1 MGLMILVWL
10 FSLIS
15 IPKESSPDIKFGII
29 SITTIYP
36 GVNPQDMDNLVTEKI
51 EKEIKDIDWIKKI
64 SSNSFVGVS
73 SVVVELTNEANT
85 NDALIDIKDAVD
97 KTNLPSDIEDPV
109 VTEISSDNETMFNML
124 LFSDIYSLD
133 FLKQK
138 AQKLKQ
144 TLDWDWW
151 INRIDIWWGSDRE
164 IIVLVNKSKT
174 EKLGISISQI
184 AQTLSSFNRNQPLGN
199 HQIWEL
205 QYDFRVDGEFS
216 DIEDIKKTPLSLWWD
231 NFIYIKDIA
240 ELTYSLKDDRISN
253 MGTYKNPENIFVTL
267 VVNKSLGANIFTSAK
282 SAKKILESELQKLE
296 YEWIDYVYTMD
307 MAELINND
315 YSDLATNGLMTLIL
329 VFLVM
334 FFFVWAK
341 EGLIATITV
350 PLAFFVTFFVLNQMW
365 LSLNFL
371 TNFSLIVCFG
381 IAIDATVVVIQW
393 AHEKIRQWFN
403 PKTAVLLSVRDYKI
417 PLIAGTMTTVVV
429 FLPMMTLPGIMW
441 KFLAYIPITIFI
453 TLLASL
459 FISLTLNS
467 ALYYK
472 LSKPK
477 KYYQKLS
484 QDNNEYMLENDKIL
498 LEEERKWKSEITL
511 EKSSWRDNILDRLGN
526 WYTDR
531 LNRVMKN
538 PKTRIISILA
548 PIILLIISFIF
559 IAPRIW
565 FTLFPS
571 WDSQWMYLNIEWEK
585 GINEDIMYQRI
596 SWLDSILSNIP
607 ELKSY
612 FYTIDNNT
620 VDVTIEIVDKD
631 NRKRD
636 SFVIEQE
643 LVNNTKYLTTHWLK
657 VESKVEAWGPP
668 SWKALGVKLI
678 ANSNDKF
685 SLLLDVAQDF
695 EIFLNKQAGTK
706 NVSISSSQS
715 PGQFIFNIDHNK
727 LALLGITPANI
738 MWELYFM
745 TNWIWAWTFKW
756 EYDNY
761 DIKIKYEKFE
771 DWITPDEIE
780 NISIITQNGP
790 IMIWTIADYSFEKA
804 IDQISREDTKIIV
817 KVESD
822 LKQGYV
828 STDIESTLNEFATN
842 YSYPDGITFEKWWEN
857 QENADLIQAMWISFL
872 IALFLIYAILLL
884 QFNSYLQPVI
894 ILYSVLLW
902 LLWANLWLWITWNSY
917 SLAFMIWF
925 IALTGIV
932 VNNAIVL
939 IDKINES
946 ISRWKPI
953 KDAILETWKSRLAPV
968 LSTALTTILWLY
980 SVAHQD
986 QFFAGLAYTI
996 MFGLGVATIMTLL
1009 IIPAIYHDK
1018 DKITHLLKRT
1028 LLSFALWIGLPLISI
1043 WVIAIIGLLFGIY
1056 IWKLTIF
1063 IPLIW
1068 IIFIWYIIW
1077 YLIYIILTEIKWEQ
1091 TIINKKMWINVVMLN
1106 WEKLIRKTIIKRLII
1121 KYWILIFPIILGG
1134 LFWFIISK
1142 IWWPWDIVSWIITG
1156 LLYLL
1161 YIIYNIYLIWIDDNN
1176 QLIHDKVCKTKI
1188 IQNIE
1193 KEED

>member
-1 MGLMILVWL
+1 MGLMILVWF

-51 EKEIKDIDWIKKI
+51 EQEIKDINWIKKI
-64 SSNSFVGVS
+64 SSNSFVWVS
-73 SVVVELTNEANT
+73 SIVVELTNEANT

-97 KTNLPSDIEDPV
+97 KTNLPSDIEDPI
-109 VTEISSDNETMFNML
+109 VTEISSDNETMFNIL
-124 LFSDIYSLD
+124 LFSDEYPID

-138 AQKLKQ
+138 AQKLKE
-144 TLDWDWW
+144 TLDGNWW

-164 IIVLVNKSKT
+164 IVVLVDKSKT

-184 AQTLSSFNRNQPLGN
+184 AQTLSSFNKNQPLGN

-205 QYDFRVDGEFS
+205 QYDFRIDGEFS
-216 DIEDIKKTPLSLWWD
+216 DIEDIKKTPLNLWWD
-231 NFIYIKDIA
+231 NFIYIEDIA
-240 ELTYSLKDDRISN
+240 ELTYNLKDDRISN
-253 MGTYKNPENIFVTL
+253 MGTYKNPENTFVTL
-267 VVNKSLGANIFTSAK
+267 IINKSLWSNIFTSAK
-282 SAKKILESELQKLE
+282 NAKKVIESELQKLE
-296 YEWIDYVYTMD
+296 YEWIDYVYTTD
-307 MAELINND
+307 MAELINKD

-329 VFLVM
+329 VFFVM

-341 EGLIATITV
+341 EWLIATITV

-484 QDNNEYMLENDKIL
+484 EDNDYMLKNDKIL

-511 EKSSWRDNILDRLGN
+511 EKSSWRDNILDHLGN

-531 LNRVMKN
+531 LGRVMKS
-538 PKTRIISILA
+538 PKTRIISILS
-548 PIILLIISFIF
+548 PILLLILSFIF
-559 IAPRIW
+559 LAPKIW

-571 WDSQWMYLNIEWEK
+571 WDSQWMYLSIEWEK

-596 SWLDSILSNIP
+596 SWLDWILSNIP

-612 FYTIDNNT
+612 FYTIDNNK
-620 VDVTIEIVDKD
+620 VNVTIEIVDKD

-636 SFVIEQE
+636 SFKIEKE

-657 VESKVEAWGPP
+657 VESKVEAWWPP
-668 SWKALGVKLI
+668 SGKAIGVKLI

-685 SLLLDVAQDF
+685 SVLLDVAQDF
-695 EIFLNKQAGTK
+695 EIFLNQQAWTK
-706 NVSISSSQS
+706 NVWISSTQS

-745 TNWIWAWTFKW
+745 TNWIWAGTFKW

-761 DIKIKYEKFE
+761 DIKIKYKEFE
-771 DWITPDEIE
+771 NWLTPDDIE
-780 NISIITQNGP
+780 NISIATQYGP
-790 IMIWTIADYSFEKA
+790 IMIWTIADYNFEKA
-804 IDQISREDTKIIV
+804 IDQISREDTKIII

-822 LKQGYV
+822 LEQEYV

-842 YSYPDGITFEKWWEN
+842 YTYPDGISFEKWGEN
-857 QENADLIQAMWISFL
+857 QENADLIQAMWVSFI

-884 QFNSYLQPVI
+884 QFNSYLQPAI

-902 LLWANLWLWITWNSY
+902 LLWANLWLWITGNAY
-917 SLAFMIWF
+917 SLSFMIWF

-946 ISRWKPI
+946 VSRWKPI

-968 LSTALTTILWLY
+968 LSTALTTILGLY

-996 MFGLGVATIMTLL
+996 MFGLGVATVMTLL

-1018 DKITHLLKRT
+1018 NKIIHLLKRT
-1028 LLSFALWIGLPLISI
+1028 LLSFILWIGVPIISI
-1043 WVIAIIGLLFGIY
+1043 WLITIVCLLFGFY
-1056 IWKLTIF
+1056 IWKSSFF
-1063 IPLIW
+1063 IPLLW
-1068 IIFIWYIIW
+1068 IIFIWYIIGYLVYSIRQQSSWQQTIINQRMWISIVTINWEKLSNNLSIKRTILSYLIFISPIIIGSLFGFIISQIGGSWNTISFIIIWLW
-1077 YLIYIILTEIKWEQ
+1077 YLIYIIYNMYSI
-1091 TIINKKMWINVVMLN
+1091 WIN
-1106 WEKLIRKTIIKRLII
+1106 
-1121 KYWILIFPIILGG
+1121 
-1134 LFWFIISK
+1134 
-1142 IWWPWDIVSWIITG
+1142 
-1156 LLYLL
+1156 
-1161 YIIYNIYLIWIDDNN
+1161 DDN
-1176 QLIHDKVCKTKI
+1176 QFIHDKICKTKVIQSEI
-1188 IQNIE
+1188 I
-1193 KEED
+1193 EEIY